1 MACLQWD
8 FSVKAVHLAECLH
21 CESWCVWWVFGVLCE
36 SNLSIVTIVLCE
48 PRAQLANSQRDARRR
63 DEGIH
68 QAHHAPTVPTLLA
81 GEVLQRLQTNVSFLA
96 AFVMPT
102 NSVYLRVGRLSNIF
116 ILAQVYPILLER
128 PPDFN
133 GVTIVWQLGHW
144 ERNRLRPLWIRKA
157 QFQPS
162 KQKLL
167 AKHCVFAL
175 FVKSSNLRHNLR
187 LLDHNVVHTGC
198 HKLFEISQ
206 IQKNRISHNRQLG
219 SYENRSKL
227 DQLVQAH
234 SVVSR
239 HYARDHRRWLS
250 NASEFIFR
258 LDSASRIGQ
267 QARVN
272 ADRHNGQSNGH

>member
-1 MACLQWD
+1 MVLPCSSERSGPPELSRAPNYVYVASFRLVIREKQWSTFNRRVDASSTRLSMASLQWD

-21 CESWCVWWVFGVLCE
+21 CESWCVRWVFGVLCE

-187 LLDHNVVHTGC
+187 LLDHNLVHTGC

-206 IQKNRISHNRQLG
+206 IQK
-219 SYENRSKL
+219 K
-227 DQLVQAH
+227 
-234 SVVSR
+234 
-239 HYARDHRRWLS
+239 S
-250 NASEFIFR
+250 NFSQPPTR
-258 LDSASRIGQ
+258 
-267 QARVN
+267 
-272 ADRHNGQSNGH
+272 